1 MSTDGPTDGGMDVGI
16 GGDNSGNVVSVGAG
30 GAAGDI
36 AGTIVHGDVV
46 VIQMPAPLGT
56 LLQQAP
62 TNAPPGAPGSGLE
75 TPPVDRE
82 QAEIVRQALAGVRAA
97 EASGRPVEAV
107 QAGDIRVSKVE
118 LLLKRGGVLKAEAAQ
133 MMAENATKKQ
143 PELQA
148 LQMRFRSA
156 QAFDTGAM
164 AALQAE
170 QEAIVWRD
178 FDRQAFTAK
187 LAEARALFEEA
198 LSIED
203 TNTEALL
210 QLAELLMALTPD
222 DVSDE
227 ERVLTKA
234 HALLGHAATDD
245 DRFKQAQALMLSV
258 QSLVLKHQRT
268 PPGPELA
275 GAVQTC
281 LATLTEARDQFRRLN
296 RTLWATM
303 ADQMLQQ
310 LQAASAVAW
319 GSPAAASPAQ
329 PPRAFGG
336 QAGAW
341 GAPTAQAGQGATH
354 AFQPPGQWS
363 VNVSVGGMPTESA
376 YVAMGYD
383 QSMQAVVSPSG
394 VTIQGRWDFIPATG
408 TLMLQGVANGVI
420 PYALQLQILQAGPAG
435 AIATDGR
442 GSMYQ
447 FVRTG

>member
-1 MSTDGPTDGGMDVGI
+1 MTADRPIEGGVDVGI

-30 GAAGDI
+30 GATGDI

-56 LLQQAP
+56 LLQEAP
-62 TNAPPGAPGSGLE
+62 TTAPPAVPGSGLE
-75 TPPVDRE
+75 TPPVDRQ

-107 QAGDIRVSKVE
+107 QAGDIRVSKVQ
-118 LLLKRGGVLKAEAAQ
+118 LLLKRGVVLKAEAAQ
-133 MMAENATKKQ
+133 MMAENATRKQ

-148 LQMRFRSA
+148 LQMRFQSA
-156 QAFDTGAM
+156 HAFDAGAV
-164 AALQAE
+164 AALHAE
-170 QEAIVWRD
+170 QDALIWRD
-178 FDRQAFTAK
+178 FDRPAFTAR
-187 LAEARALFEEA
+187 LSEARDLFEEA
-198 LSIED
+198 LSIQE

-210 QLAELLMALTPD
+210 QLAELLMALTPE

-227 ERVLTKA
+227 ERVLTRA
-234 HALLGHAATDD
+234 HALLGHASTDD
-245 DRFKQAQALMLSV
+245 DRFKQAQALMLSA
-258 QSLVLKHQRT
+258 QSLALKYQRT

-296 RTLWATM
+296 RTLWAAM

-310 LQAASAVAW
+310 LQAASAAAW
-319 GSPAAASPAQ
+319 GGLAATAQ
-329 PPRAFGG
+329 APPPPAFGG

-341 GAPTAQAGQGATH
+341 GAPTVQPGYGAAH
-354 AFQPPGQWS
+354 AFQPAGQWS
-363 VNVSVGGMPTESA
+363 VNVSVGGIPTESA
-376 YVAMGYD
+376 YVALGYD

-394 VTIQGRWDFIPATG
+394 VTIHGRWDFIPATG

-420 PYALQLQILQAGPAG
+420 PYALQLRILQAGPGG
-435 AIATDGR
+435 AIGVDGL

-447 FVRTG
+447 FMRTG